1 MTVKTKKKVEI
12 EVYNNGNP
20 LCYEGRLLGCI
31 SEKEYLATIESEEL
45 QKKML
50 SVETT
55 PCVAIADIDNIEDL
69 RLVLAIKK
77 KNNKEVTGKKLFIT
91 EPIDFVSNIVDTR
104 DITLVGKK
112 GSYIVVT
119 ESDVEVK

>member
-1 MTVKTKKKVEI
+1 MTVKTKKVVEI

-31 SEKEYLATIESEEL
+31 SEKEYLATIGSEEL

-55 PCVAIADIDNIEDL
+55 PCMAIADIDNIEDL

-77 KNNKEVTGKKLFIT
+77 KNNKEVLGKKLFIT